1 MNKNF
6 YLLPRPFKCNDP
18 YRYTIFRIRLQK
30 NLSNANLMN
39 TRLSFIIFRFESKIS
54 TWHHHL
60 WILVFSFSKF
70 VNVKRWAEFD
80 PITGNTDWSRA
91 QLGWGQFNHF
101 QGEYTSSHSSHQHS
115 SHASHA
121 GTPSSGT
128 GNSASAAEWYDQGYD
143 YSQHA
148 QLNYHRSVGG
158 IF

>member
-1 MNKNF
+1 MYNLKSARIPCNF
-6 YLLPRPFKCNDP
+6 NTWDTIMSNDD
-18 YRYTIFRIRLQK
+18 
-30 NLSNANLMN
+30 
-39 TRLSFIIFRFESKIS
+39 
-54 TWHHHL
+54 
-60 WILVFSFSKF
+60 
-70 VNVKRWAEFD
+70 D
-80 PITGNTDWSRA
+80 PISGNTDWSRA